1 VLTFTARNFDG
12 QVPQPSTLTEREQEM
27 LQKAEEMLTTVD
39 NLLSTCR
46 FRRALAEAME
56 FVRALNRYWDE
67 QQPWQT
73 IKSDRERTGTVC
85 YVALRAIDT
94 LKVALAPFLPFTCER
109 LHHMLGYDGQLVGEF
124 EVREIRE
131 TERTHLALL
140 YKPESVP
147 LRWQPSQLPPGQ
159 KLRDIAPLFAKLDET
174 IAEVERAKL
183 GKPMEG

>member
-1 VLTFTARNFDG
+1 
-12 QVPQPSTLTEREQEM
+12 
-27 LQKAEEMLTTVD
+27 
-39 NLLSTCR
+39 
-46 FRRALAEAME
+46 ME

-94 LKVALAPFLPFTCER
+94 LKIALVPFLPFTCER

-131 TERTHLALL
+131 TERAHFALAAQ
-140 YKPESVP
+140 PIARRSTP
-147 LRWQPSQLPPGQ
+147 SPHRPTLRQTGGKNRRRRAGEVGQ
-159 KLRDIAPLFAKLDET
+159 T
-174 IAEVERAKL
+174 NGGVRAI
-183 GKPMEG
+183 

>member
-1 VLTFTARNFDG
+1 
-12 QVPQPSTLTEREQEM
+12 M
-27 LQKAEEMLTTVD
+27 LATVD
-39 NLLSTCR
+39 SLLSTCR

-94 LKVALAPFLPFTCER
+94 LKVALAPFLPFACER

-140 YKPESVP
+140 YKPESVV
-147 LRWQPSQLPPGQ
+147 LRWQPSQLPPRQ
-159 KLRDIAPLFAKLDET
+159 KLRDIAPLFAKLEEK
-174 IAEVERAKL
+174 IAEEERAKL